1 MNRCRSSMG
10 LNSLQGIRGSQIPDC
25 VNHVSG
31 ILCKLSLDYHTRSI
45 AGHVVFGTLR
55 IQRKQ
60 SGIGSIEGQRYDVI
74 GNARTS
80 PEHAGIKMHP
90 TNEQIESPQVVG
102 GEDAIMMEFL
112 SNSVVEFLVDVFL
125 PVATLALLFIGI
137 RIAHRTLARSVTPQ
151 VECFLRPR
159 RGSQVIELA
168 IANHGL
174 GSAYNVDITLEV
186 DEDDFEAHNVLLQ
199 WRKTVAPFNIIEPGG
214 RISTIFGIAHK
225 LLGDE
230 PYLKQFTAL
239 VEYQW
244 QPFWSKRPKK
254 ENRTYRLDIRAFSGL
269 TYEPEKNEI
278 AEVLKEELPKISE
291 RKAQSDVTNS

>member
-1 MNRCRSSMG
+1 
-10 LNSLQGIRGSQIPDC
+10 
-25 VNHVSG
+25 
-31 ILCKLSLDYHTRSI
+31 
-45 AGHVVFGTLR
+45 
-55 IQRKQ
+55 
-60 SGIGSIEGQRYDVI
+60 
-74 GNARTS
+74 
-80 PEHAGIKMHP
+80 
-90 TNEQIESPQVVG
+90 
-102 GEDAIMMEFL
+102 MMEFL

-159 RGSQVIELA
+159 RASQLIELA

-186 DEDDFEAHNVLLQ
+186 DEENFQEHGVILE
-199 WRKTVAPFNIIEPGG
+199 WRKTEAPFNIIEPGG
-214 RISTIFGIAHK
+214 RISTIFGIAHD

-230 PYLKQFTAL
+230 PGLKQFTAL

-244 QPFWSKRPKK
+244 QPFWSKRRKTEK
-254 ENRTYRLDIRAFSGL
+254 RIYTLDVRAFSGL

-278 AEVLKEELPKISE
+278 AEVLKKELPKIS
-291 RKAQSDVTNS
+291 RR